1 MCNAPKNILT
11 LATTE
16 GYWVE
21 APPHLPA
28 GNHHFRYSPLITLIG
43 LYSFSS
49 LEISDDGLRGTNM
62 ADIF

>member
-28 GNHHFRYSPLITLIG
+28 GNHLISG
-43 LYSFSS
+43 
-49 LEISDDGLRGTNM
+49 
-62 ADIF
+62 IFL

>member
-28 GNHHFRYSPLITLIG
+28 GNHLISRIFLLIG
-43 LYSFSS
+43 RYSFSS
-49 LEISDDGLRGTNM
+49 LEISDDDLHGTNM